1 MTKIKNLEMAKAIS
15 NNSDVTIG
23 KTFFGLLEK
32 AVYKPTGST
41 VTAQVYD
48 FSQDNGERL
57 AKLLTGPMMVLE
69 KEVARGV
76 RMRSIPIGNIR
87 AEICSS
93 KDGQFLA
100 IQLFRFVDFQYQPLT
115 QFMTFTGDDVDTIEK
130 IIA

>member
-1 MTKIKNLEMAKAIS
+1 M
-15 NNSDVTIG
+15 
-23 KTFFGLLEK
+23 
-32 AVYKPTGST
+32 
-41 VTAQVYD
+41 AQVYD